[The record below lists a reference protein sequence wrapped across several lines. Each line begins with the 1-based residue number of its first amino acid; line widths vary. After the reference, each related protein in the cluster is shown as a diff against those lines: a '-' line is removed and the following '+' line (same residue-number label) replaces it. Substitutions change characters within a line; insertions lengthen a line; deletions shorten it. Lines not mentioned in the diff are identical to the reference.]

1 MTDTGSDMTGA
12 ERVEETHAE
21 THTALPDENSRGK
34 SRIDTS
40 AEFAQ
45 VRNSRAASQKLT
57 RPLPRKLTFSGLS
70 IGRPEREPE
79 RGEINKTPSAPAT
92 TEPEPV
98 GPLAAKYLDHLAART
113 DDEDLAARRRD
124 ILDRL
129 RHQKP
134 AHRRSQ
140 P

>member
-12 ERVEETHAE
+12 ERGEETHAE
-21 THTALPDENSRGK
+21 THTALSGENSRGK
-34 SRIDTS
+34 SRVDTS

-45 VRNSRAASQKLT
+45 VRNSHAPSQKLT

-79 RGEINKTPSAPAT
+79 RGEINKT

-98 GPLAAKYLDHLAART
+98 GAIAERVLD
-113 DDEDLAARRRD
+113 DLAARQREA
-124 ILDRL
+124 LNRL
-129 RHQKP
+129 RRTLAPKEKP
-134 AHRRSQ
+134 
-140 P
+140 

>member
-12 ERVEETHAE
+12 ERGEETHAE
-21 THTALPDENSRGK
+21 THTALSGENSRGK

-45 VRNSRAASQKLT
+45 VRNSRAPSQKLT

-79 RGEINKTPSAPAT
+79 RGEINKNTPA
-92 TEPEPV
+92 EPERI
-98 GPLAAKYLDHLAART
+98 GPLAAKYLDRLAAQAA
-113 DDEDLAARRRD
+113 DPDLAARQRAA
-124 ILDRL
+124 LDRL
-129 RHQKP
+129 RRPLTKEQ
-134 AHRRSQ
+134 Q

>member
-21 THTALPDENSRGK
+21 THTALLDENSRGK

-79 RGEINKTPSAPAT
+79 RGEINKNAPA
-92 TEPEPV
+92 EPEPV
-98 GPLAAKYLDHLAART
+98 GPLAAKYLDHLAAQQA
-113 DDEDLAARRRD
+113 DEELAARRRD

-134 AHRRSQ
+134 ARRRSQ